1 MRKREIELWPFDYI
15 SSMAKNCDPRK
26 KKSTNKRER
35 LKIDKKNNF
44 NL

>member
-26 KKSTNKRER
+26 KSQPIKEKVEN
-35 LKIDKKNNF
+35 
-44 NL
+44 